1 MGCRP
6 GVHPFRRCVVLGC
19 LAVAAMRAVQR
30 GLASAPRKAQ
40 AAAPTAAG
48 VSVHDGVGPRVA
60 VCFYGLNRALHVT
73 LPSIERF
80 VLRPLFAAGAHV
92 EIFYHTWSLVSLADT
107 GRAGGE
113 RSAVRAIGGARE
125 MAALLDP
132 TGLVRGRGVS
142 DQAAFD
148 DAIRPNITAYARR
161 DHRYA
166 GANVRNLLRQLESLR
181 RVGALWR
188 AASAPYASILYIRPD
203 MR

>member
-1 MGCRP
+1 MLSGVVSETASYDYLQKCKKAMGCRP

-113 RSAVRAIGGARE
+113 RSAVRV
-125 MAALLDP
+125 
-132 TGLVRGRGVS
+132 T
-142 DQAAFD
+142 
-148 DAIRPNITAYARR
+148 RR
-161 DHRYA
+161 
-166 GANVRNLLRQLESLR
+166 
-181 RVGALWR
+181 R
-188 AASAPYASILYIRPD
+188 ATTT
-203 MR
+203 